1 MLRAICFLVLLGSI
15 SCKDDID
22 RLLDTVEGFIYGID
36 SKVVELTDDSFNT
49 EMKKFETAF
58 VEFIAPWCPHCKRL
72 TPDFEKAAKVLTTN
86 DIPVTFVKVNCDGP
100 GYHTCHHANADIYP
114 TLKLY
119 RNGVEERRYYGER
132 TPKDLVRYAL
142 NMLGDH
148 AKAIDTE
155 EELNK
160 FTVSD
165 PEYMFVGAFAE
176 ETDLAKEFL
185 KLAEESRE
193 FFKFAL
199 VQDPKLL
206 KKLGQINAVIAYQ
219 PEFLRNKW
227 ESSTKVFSGEP
238 FDLKNFMHSSR
249 VDLVGMITKKTTK
262 DFEIS
267 RPLLITTFDVD
278 FDVNRKHT
286 NYVRNRLLKVASE
299 YSPRVTFAMG
309 NLNMTHY
316 YAPDDRYN
324 DTGVVMTVIT
334 KEGWEYTV
342 PKELEFSLDNVK
354 QVVEDIL
361 SGKIEGKPYKTDE
374 PPVQK
379 KRVKKVVATTF
390 HDMVLD
396 DSKHVLI
403 EFYSP
408 YCGHCKQFIPAYNEL
423 ASRARE
429 DSNLLI
435 AKMDAVSNSLPR
447 PFESRGFPTIYFV
460 PKGRNSRPIKFE
472 GDRSIENI
480 ISFMQANTKEDL
492 HFVEPEEK
500 FIKTSSEEQDKKED
514 SGTCSG
520 SPDGQSSE
528 GQCSAGKS
536 EL

>member
-1 MLRAICFLVLLGSI
+1 M
-15 SCKDDID
+15 
-22 RLLDTVEGFIYGID
+22 E
-36 SKVVELTDDSFNT
+36 
-49 EMKKFETAF
+49 KFDTAF

-72 TPDFEKAAKVLTTN
+72 APDFEKAAKVIKTN
-86 DIPVTFVKVNCDGP
+86 DFPVVFVKVNCDGP
-100 GYHTCHHANADIYP
+100 GYHTCHHAQADIYP

-148 AKAIDTE
+148 AKAISTE

-176 ETDLAKEFL
+176 ETDLSKEFL
-185 KLAEESRE
+185 KQAELLRE
-193 FFKFAL
+193 FFKFSI
-199 VQDPKLL
+199 VQDAELL
-206 KKLGQINAVIAYQ
+206 KKLGQTNAVIAFQ

-227 ESSTKVFSGEP
+227 EPNTKVFSGEP
-238 FDLKNFMHSSR
+238 FDLKNFIQSAR
-249 VDLVGMITKKTTK
+249 VDLVGMITKKTTG

-309 NLNMTHY
+309 NLNMTRF

-324 DTGVVMTVIT
+324 DTGVLMTVIT

-342 PKELEFSLDNVK
+342 PKETEFSLDNVK

-361 SGKIEGKPYKTDE
+361 SGKIEGKPYKSDD
-374 PPVQK
+374 PPEQK

-390 HDMVLD
+390 HDIVLD
-396 DSKHVLI
+396 ETKHTLI

-408 YCGHCKQFIPAYNEL
+408 YCGHCKQFIPTYNEL

-429 DSNLLI
+429 DSSLVI

-460 PKGRNSRPIKFE
+460 PKGKNSRPVKFE

-480 ISFMQANTKEDL
+480 ISFMQSNTKEDL
-492 HFVEPEEK
+492 IFVEPEEK
-500 FIKTSSEEQDKKED
+500 FLKIKKPEEETAD

-520 SPDGQSSE
+520 SPGAE